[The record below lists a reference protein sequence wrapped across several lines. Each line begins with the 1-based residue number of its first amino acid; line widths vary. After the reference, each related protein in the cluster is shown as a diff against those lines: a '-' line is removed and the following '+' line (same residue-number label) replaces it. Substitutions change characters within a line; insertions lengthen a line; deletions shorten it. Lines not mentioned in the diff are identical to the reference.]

1 MIYEFYKYK
10 SIKDFIS
17 GTYSKKDL
25 RQYSLPFGNCRGIS
39 QESDDSLNFNSRCF
53 KCNFCAFGE
62 LSSLYL
68 PPIFPTTSS
77 FFSGEIV
84 TIPSA
89 KLIMNNPYK
98 HFNIF
103 TSEQETK
110 NIQPWVAGILGNT
123 CSIPNRVGMEIPAH
137 NELFDRNGRID
148 VGIHT
153 NSYTILI
160 ETKTTLE
167 DALSDERFVE
177 QHAKYSS
184 CINEYLNK
192 ENYLLAIVIGGAE
205 TDLLP
210 QTDPRCTSVIG
221 NRSNRFFR
229 LLTEYN
235 IPVISANALWCL
247 SHIKINN
254 PSFEVEKFLQDIFK
268 DPNCLGLLSAGKLV
282 FENNNIK
289 IESIPY

>member
-1 MIYEFYKYK
+1 MIYEYYKYK

-17 GTYSKKDL
+17 GRHGKNNL
-25 RQYSLPFGNCRGIS
+25 IQYSLPFGNCRGIS
-39 QESDDSLNFNSRCF
+39 TNSDDSLIFNSKCF
-53 KCNFCAFGE
+53 NCNFCAFGE
-62 LSSLYL
+62 LSSLYHT
-68 PPIFPTTSS
+68 PMFPTINS
-77 FFSGEIV
+77 FFSGEIIE
-84 TIPSA
+84 IPSA

-98 HFNIF
+98 HFNVF

-110 NIQPWVAGILGNT
+110 NIQPWVAGILGNI
-123 CSIPNRVGMEIPAH
+123 CSTPNRVGMEIPAH

-148 VGIHT
+148 VGIYT

-177 QHAKYSS
+177 QHAKYSP
-184 CINEYLNK
+184 CINELLNK

-210 QTDPRCTSVIG
+210 QTDSRCTSSVG
-221 NRSNRFFR
+221 NKSNRFFR

-247 SHIKINN
+247 SHIKINT
-254 PSFEVEKFLQDIFK
+254 PSFSVENFLQNIFK
-268 DPNCLGLLSAGKLV
+268 DSSCIGLLSAGKLV
-282 FENNNIK
+282 FKNNDIQ
-289 IESIPY
+289 IEGILY